1 MSVAEKQ
8 FLRKRHESSEK
19 VLEAILRASAD
30 EFAAHGFAGASTR
43 NIAEGAGVFQAQI
56 GYHVGN
62 KDELW
67 KRTIDRLFERLRANL
82 DEGLAGSLDTAV
94 IDPVSVFAEIIRRHV
109 HHTAQHPQLHRIM
122 AMEASVSSV
131 RTKYLL
137 NNHVRPVIA
146 ALQLTWAD
154 VQSCGHGL
162 DKSAED
168 VFLMMISLAPVPFV
182 QAPLI
187 RPLLGK
193 DFCTPV
199 IHAEKVVKWILG

>member
-1 MSVAEKQ
+1 MVEKQ
-8 FLRKRHESSEK
+8 ALRKRHESSGM
-19 VLEAILRASAD
+19 VLGAILDASAE

-43 NIAEGAGVFQAQI
+43 NIAECAGVFQAQI
-56 GYHVGN
+56 GYHIGN

-67 KRTIDRLFERLRANL
+67 KRTVDRLFDRLRADL
-82 DEGLAGSLDTAV
+82 EEGLAGSLDVAV
-94 IDPVSVFAEIIRRHV
+94 VDPVSVFADVIRRHV
-109 HHTAQHPQLHRIM
+109 HHTARHPELHRII
-122 AMEASVSSV
+122 AMEVTTASA

-137 NNHVRPVIA
+137 NNHVRPVVA
-146 ALQLTWAD
+146 ALQMAWAD
-154 VQSCGHGL
+154 VQSTGHGL

-168 VFLMMISLAPVPFV
+168 VFLMMISLAPLPFV

-193 DFCTPV
+193 DFCPPA